1 MVKEIILVDLEMEVN
16 LNIMNLNADIALYI
30 DNEKDIGNKDV
41 VGPVSYIFT
50 IDLQKNNLNEL
61 ENSSDKDFYVG
72 DIDRALTNSVSV
84 GTQEDV
90 HIKEKKRQR
99 IFVNWAFLIQK
110 RIFVI

>member
-50 IDLQKNNLNEL
+50 IDL
-61 ENSSDKDFYVG
+61 
-72 DIDRALTNSVSV
+72 
-84 GTQEDV
+84 
-90 HIKEKKRQR
+90 
-99 IFVNWAFLIQK
+99 
-110 RIFVI
+110 